1 MNTVFPLTI
10 AVSLVIVYNRAQSW
24 GVKMTFKKG
33 NLKNLRAKVLPHF
46 RNSNF
51 QMGVFKK

>member
-10 AVSLVIVYNRAQSW
+10 VVSLVIVYNRAQSW
-24 GVKMTFKKG
+24 GIEVTFKTG
-33 NLKNLRAKVLPHF
+33 NLKNLRAKVLPHI